1 MTKHELITALAD
13 ETGLSRADSLCAIEG
28 LMNVMSDAFA
38 TGESIYLRGLG
49 TFRVRRSNKKI
60 ARDMKTGK
68 QIILSPRLNLKFIP
82 GNELKKRLNDYG
94 QQ

>member
-1 MTKHELITALAD
+1 MTKHQLVTALAD
-13 ETGLSRADSLCAIEG
+13 ETGLSRADSLRAIEG

-38 TGESIYLRGLG
+38 TGDSIYLRGLG

-68 QIILSPRLNLKFIP
+68 QIILAPRLNLKFIP
-82 GNELKKRLNDYG
+82 GNELKKRLNNYG